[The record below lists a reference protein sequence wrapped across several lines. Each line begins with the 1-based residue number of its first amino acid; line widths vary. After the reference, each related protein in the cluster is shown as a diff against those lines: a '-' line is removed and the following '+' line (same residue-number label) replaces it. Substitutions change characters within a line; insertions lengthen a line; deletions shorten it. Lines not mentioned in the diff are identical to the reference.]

1 MNKLKKWFK
10 RLVLTCIVLFV
21 LFIAL
26 DFFIPLPI
34 EDFKQRHFAQV
45 VVDKDGQ
52 PLRAFPDKQGVWRYP
67 VTLEQ
72 VSPLYLQALINYED
86 RYYYQHF
93 GVNPL
98 ALVRAFGQ
106 FVKNRR
112 IVSGA
117 STLTM
122 QVARILKPH
131 KKSFSGKLV
140 QIFVALQLEWHY
152 NKQEILTYYV
162 NYAPFGGTIQGVEAA
177 SFAYFDKTSLE
188 LTVSEAAL
196 LAVMPQSPSRFRP
209 DRYPQRAKNARNKLL
224 DRLAE
229 FEVWDNQTISEA
241 KQEEVWAS
249 YNTHPMIAPL
259 LTRRLI
265 NKYPKQSI
273 VHSTIDM
280 SLQTDLEYL
289 LKQYAATLPEKTS
302 VALVVIDNKNANT
315 LAYIGSADFL
325 NSSRSGHVDMVQAIR
340 SPGSTLK
347 PFIYG
352 LAIDKGLIHSESLL
366 FDVPHSFAG
375 YRPKNFTNK
384 FNGPVSVSQALGRSL
399 NMPAVQ
405 VLEKLTP
412 ESFYVK
418 LKNAG
423 LDLHLPQN
431 ASPNL
436 SIALGGGGVKLE
448 QMVGLFSALG
458 RKGKAVK
465 LKFIQEEDKDK
476 QFHLLSEGS
485 SWIIQNILSQVPLN
499 SIHSKTVINNL
510 KIAYKTGT
518 SYGNR
523 DAWVLASNNKIT
535 IGIWVGR
542 PDGAFMEKNSGRQSA
557 VPLLKKVMNSL
568 PADQMV
574 SPQKP
579 DNVNLEKI
587 CWPLGK
593 KQSMQKSEYCH
604 KKRQAYLIDGIAPPT
619 LSDELKLGYS
629 TELLEVTMN
638 SKTAQRVLPS
648 CYPKQIMTKKIALW
662 PQVLEPW
669 LSLANR
675 RMSLLPKYSLNC
687 QQYISL
693 TKIEISGVH
702 NHAILYPSPG
712 SNRLPIVELKVSGV
726 DQQELYWFVNGG
738 LQESTVN
745 DLDLRD
751 LKQGSYH
758 VMVVDEGG
766 GFAEIEFSVGN

>member
-10 RLVLTCIVLFV
+10 RLALTCIVLFL

-67 VTLEQ
+67 ITLKQ

-98 ALVRAFGQ
+98 AMVRALGQ
-106 FVKNRR
+106 WIKNGK
-112 IVSGA
+112 IISGA

-131 KKSFSGKLV
+131 KKSLSGKLV
-140 QIFVALQLEWHY
+140 QMFMALQLEWHY
-152 NKQEILTYYV
+152 NKQEILSYYI

-188 LTVSEAAL
+188 LTASEAAL

-209 DRYPQRAKNARNKLL
+209 DRYPLRAKKARNKLL

-229 FEVWDNQTISEA
+229 FKIWDEQTIKEA
-241 KQEEVWAS
+241 KQEEIWAQ

-265 NKYPKQSI
+265 KTHPNQTVIK
-273 VHSTIDM
+273 STIDIA
-280 SLQTDLEYL
+280 LQTDLEL
-289 LKQYAATLPEKTS
+289 LIKQYSATMPEKIS
-302 VALVVIDNKNANT
+302 VALLVMDNKSASA

-325 NSSRSGHVDMVQAIR
+325 NNERAGHVDMVQAIR

-352 LAIDKGLIHSESLL
+352 LAIDQGLIHSESLL
-366 FDVPHSFAG
+366 FDVPQSYSG
-375 YRPKNFTNK
+375 YRPKNFTNH

-405 VLEKLTP
+405 VLNVLSP
-412 ESFYVK
+412 QLFYAR

-423 LDLHLPQN
+423 LNMHLPSN
-431 ASPNL
+431 AKPNL

-448 QMVGLFSALG
+448 ELVGLFSSLG
-458 RKGKAVK
+458 RAGKAVK
-465 LKFIQEEDKDK
+465 AKMVQSDKFKE
-476 QFHLLSEGS
+476 FTLLTNGS
-485 SWIIQNILSQVPLN
+485 AWVVQNILSQVPLN
-499 SIHSKTVINNL
+499 SIHSRTVINNL
-510 KIAYKTGT
+510 RIAYKTGT

-523 DAWVLASNNKIT
+523 DAWVMASNNKIT

-542 PDGAFMEKNSGRQSA
+542 PDGAFIEKNSGRGSA
-557 VPLLKKVMNSL
+557 VPLLKKVLAMMPEQMLEL
-568 PADQMV
+568 PK
-574 SPQKP
+574 KP
-579 DNVNLEKI
+579 LNVNLEKI

-593 KQSMQKSEYCH
+593 KLSMQKSEYCH
-604 KKRQAYLIDGIAPPT
+604 KKRSAYLIDGVAPPT

-629 TELLEVTMN
+629 TELLEVTLDA
-638 SKTAQRVLPS
+638 KTHLRVLPS

-669 LSLANR
+669 LPLASR
-675 RMSLLPKYSLNC
+675 RMNLLPKYSPNC

-702 NHAILYPSPG
+702 NHATLYPSPD
-712 SNRLPIVELKVSGV
+712 SNSLPIVELKVSGV
-726 DQQELYWFVNGG
+726 DQQELYWYVNGV
-738 LQESTVN
+738 LQESTAN
-745 DLDLRD
+745 ELDLQD
-751 LKQGSYH
+751 LTQGSYH
-758 VMVVDEGG
+758 VMVTDEGG

>member
-10 RLVLTCIVLFV
+10 RLVLTSLVLFC
-21 LFIAL
+21 LFVVL

-67 VTLEQ
+67 IAMNQ

-86 RYYYQHF
+86 RYFYQHF

-98 ALVRAFGQ
+98 AMVRALGQ
-106 FVKNRR
+106 LIKNGK
-112 IVSGA
+112 IISGA

-140 QIFVALQLEWHY
+140 QMFMALQLEWHY
-152 NKQEILTYYV
+152 NKQEILNYYI

-188 LTVSEAAL
+188 LTASEAAL

-209 DRYPQRAKNARNKLL
+209 DRYPQRAKKARNKLL

-229 FEVWDNQTISEA
+229 FEIWDKQTIKEA
-241 KQEEVWAS
+241 KQEEIWAQ

-265 NKYPKQSI
+265 KGHPNQSLI
-273 VHSTIDM
+273 KSTIDIA
-280 SLQTDLEYL
+280 LQTDLEL
-289 LKQYAATLPEKTS
+289 LVKQYSASMPEKTS
-302 VALVVIDNKNANT
+302 VALLVIDNESASA
-315 LAYIGSADFL
+315 LAYIGSADFF
-325 NSSRSGHVDMVQAIR
+325 NNERTGHVDMLQAIR

-352 LAIDKGLIHSESLL
+352 LAIDQGLIHSESLL
-366 FDVPHSFAG
+366 FDVPQSYAG
-375 YRPKNFTNK
+375 YRPKNFTNH
-384 FNGPVSVSQALGRSL
+384 FNGPISVSQALGRSL

-405 VLEKLTP
+405 VLNELSP
-412 ESFYVK
+412 ELFYAR

-423 LDLHLPQN
+423 LSMHLPLN
-431 ASPNL
+431 AKPNL

-448 QMVGLFSALG
+448 ELVGLFSGLG
-458 RKGKAVK
+458 RDGKAVK
-465 LKFIQEEDKDK
+465 VRFSQSDKFKE
-476 QFHLLSEGS
+476 FTLLTKGS
-485 SWIIQNILSQVPLN
+485 AWIVQNILAKVSLN

-523 DAWVLASNNKIT
+523 DAWVMASNSEIT

-542 PDGAFMEKNSGRQSA
+542 PDGAFIEKNSGRGSA
-557 VPLLKKVMNSL
+557 VPLLKKVLAMMPEQMLEL
-568 PADQMV
+568 PKKPFNV
-574 SPQKP
+574 S
-579 DNVNLEKI
+579 LEKI

-593 KQSMQKSEYCH
+593 KLSMQNTEYCH
-604 KKRQAYLIDGIAPPT
+604 KQRSAYLIDDVAPPT

-629 TELLEVTMN
+629 TELLEVTMD
-638 SKTAQRVLPS
+638 SKTGQRVLPS
-648 CYPKQIMTKKIALW
+648 CYPKHIITKKIALW

-669 LSLANR
+669 LSFINR
-675 RMSLLPKYSLNC
+675 RMNLLPKYSSNC
-687 QQYISL
+687 QEYVSL

-702 NHAILYPSPG
+702 NHATLYPSAG
-712 SNRLPIVELKVSGV
+712 SNSLPIVELKVNG
-726 DQQELYWFVNGG
+726 DGQQELYWFVNGG

-745 DLDLRD
+745 ELDLRD

-766 GFAEIEFSVGN
+766 GFAEIEFSVGK

>member
-1 MNKLKKWFK
+1 MNKFKTWFK
-10 RLVLTCIVLFV
+10 RIILTVVILFL
-21 LFIAL
+21 LFIVL
-26 DFFIPLPI
+26 DFFIPLPM
-34 EDFKQRHFAQV
+34 EDFNQRHFAQV

-67 VTLEQ
+67 IAMNQ

-98 ALVRAFGQ
+98 AMLRALGQ
-106 FVKNRR
+106 WIKNGK
-112 IVSGA
+112 IISGA

-131 KKSFSGKLV
+131 KKSFSGKVV
-140 QIFVALQLEWHY
+140 QMFMALQLEWHY
-152 NKQEILTYYV
+152 NKQEILNYYI

-188 LTVSEAAL
+188 LTASEAAL

-209 DRYPQRAKNARNKLL
+209 DRYPQRAKKARNKLL

-229 FEVWDNQTISEA
+229 FEIWDKQTIKEA
-241 KQEEVWAS
+241 KQEEIWAQ

-265 NKYPKQSI
+265 KTYPSQSVI
-273 VHSTIDM
+273 KSTVDIG
-280 SLQTDLEYL
+280 LQTDLEL
-289 LKQYAATLPEKTS
+289 LVKQYSATMPEKTS
-302 VALVVIDNKNANT
+302 VALVVMDNESASA

-325 NSSRSGHVDMVQAIR
+325 NNERAGHVDMVQAIR

-352 LAIDKGLIHSESLL
+352 LAIDQGLIHSESLL
-366 FDVPHSFAG
+366 FDVPQSYAG

-405 VLEKLTP
+405 VLNELSP
-412 ESFYVK
+412 ELFYAR

-423 LDLHLPQN
+423 VNLHLPLN
-431 ASPNL
+431 AKPNL

-448 QMVGLFSALG
+448 ELVGLFSSLG
-458 RKGKAVK
+458 RAGNAVK
-465 LKFIQEEDKDK
+465 LRMSQSDSFRE
-476 QFHLLSEGS
+476 FTLLTKGS
-485 SWIIQNILSQVPLN
+485 AWIIQNILSQVSLN
-499 SIHSKTVINNL
+499 SLHSKTVINNL

-523 DAWVLASNNKIT
+523 DAWVMASNNKIT

-542 PDGAFMEKNSGRQSA
+542 PDGAFIEKNSGRGSA
-557 VPLLKKVMNSL
+557 VPLLKKVLAMMPEQL
-568 PADQMV
+568 LEL
-574 SPQKP
+574 PQKP
-579 DNVNLEKI
+579 FNVSLEKI

-593 KQSMQKSEYCH
+593 KLSMQKTEYCH
-604 KKRQAYLIDGIAPPT
+604 KQRSAYLIDDVAPPT
-619 LSDELKLGYS
+619 LSDELKLGYAA
-629 TELLEVTMN
+629 ELLEVTLDN
-638 SKTAQRVLPS
+638 KTLQRVLPS
-648 CYPKQIMTKKIALW
+648 CYPKQILTKNIALW

-669 LSLANR
+669 LPLANR
-675 RMSLLPKYSLNC
+675 RISLLPKYSLNC
-687 QQYISL
+687 QEYVSL
-693 TKIEISGVH
+693 NKIEISGVH
-702 NHAILYPSPG
+702 NHATLYPSPD
-712 SNRLPIVELKVSGV
+712 SDSLPVIELKVNGAG
-726 DQQELYWFVNGG
+726 QKQWYWFVNGA
-738 LQESTVN
+738 LQESTAN
-745 DLDLRD
+745 ELDLRD
-751 LKQGSYH
+751 LKQGIYQ

-766 GFAEIEFSVGN
+766 SFAEIEFAVGK

>member
-10 RLVLTCIVLFV
+10 RLALTCIVLFV
-21 LFIAL
+21 LFIVL

-98 ALVRAFGQ
+98 AIVRALGQ
-106 FVKNRR
+106 WIKNGK
-112 IVSGA
+112 IISGA

-140 QIFVALQLEWHY
+140 QVFMALQLEWHY
-152 NKQEILTYYV
+152 NKQKILNYYI
-162 NYAPFGGTIQGVEAA
+162 NYAPFGGSIQGVEAA

-188 LTVSEAAL
+188 LTASEAAL

-209 DRYPQRAKNARNKLL
+209 DRYPQRAKKARDKLL

-229 FEVWDNQTISEA
+229 FEIWDKQTIKEA
-241 KQEEVWAS
+241 KEEEIWAQ

-265 NKYPKQSI
+265 KAHPNQSVI
-273 VHSTIDM
+273 KSTIDIAM
-280 SLQTDLEYL
+280 QTDLEL
-289 LKQYAATLPEKTS
+289 LVKQYSTTMPEKTS
-302 VALVVIDNKNANT
+302 VALLIMDNQSASA

-325 NSSRSGHVDMVQAIR
+325 NSTRSGHVDMVQSIR

-352 LAIDKGLIHSESLL
+352 LAIDQGLVHSGSLL
-366 FDVPHSFAG
+366 FDVPQSYSG
-375 YRPKNFTNK
+375 YRPKNFTNH

-405 VLEKLTP
+405 VLNELSP
-412 ESFYVK
+412 ELFYAR

-423 LDLHLPQN
+423 LNMHLPTN
-431 ASPNL
+431 AKPNL

-448 QMVGLFSALG
+448 ELVGLFSALG
-458 RKGKAVK
+458 RDGKAVK
-465 LKFIQEEDKDK
+465 VRMGLSDKFKE
-476 QFHLLSEGS
+476 FTLLTKGS
-485 SWIIQNILSQVPLN
+485 AWIVQNILSQVSLN

-523 DAWVLASNNKIT
+523 DAWVMASNNKIT

-542 PDGAFMEKNSGRQSA
+542 PDGAYIEKNSGRGSA
-557 VPLLKKVMNSL
+557 VPLLKKVLAMIPEQMLEL
-568 PADQMV
+568 PKKPNNV
-574 SPQKP
+574 S
-579 DNVNLEKI
+579 LEKI

-593 KQSMQKSEYCH
+593 KLSMQKSEYCH
-604 KKRQAYLIDGIAPPT
+604 KQRSTYLVDDVAPPT
-619 LSDELKLGYS
+619 LSDKLKLGYF
-629 TELLEVTMN
+629 TELLEVTLD
-638 SKTAQRVLPS
+638 SKTRQRVLPS
-648 CYPKQIMTKKIALW
+648 CYPQHIMTIKIALW

-669 LSLANR
+669 LPLANR
-675 RMSLLPKYSLNC
+675 RMSLLPEYSFNCQEHVSLN
-687 QQYISL
+687 
-693 TKIEISGVH
+693 KIEISGVH
-702 NHAILYPSPG
+702 NQATLYPSPG
-712 SNRLPIVELKVSGV
+712 SNSLPIVELKVNGTG
-726 DQQELYWFVNGG
+726 QQELYWFVNGG
-738 LQESTVN
+738 LQESTAN
-745 DLDLRD
+745 ELDLRG